1 MTAIKQY
8 IADLLERCYFEHLDV
23 TVSDRP
29 LDCIRAYS
37 DITDLLETMDRY
49 DCHPED
55 GRVHEL
61 RTIRTNLEQLEY
73 IRVFSRATRAYYA
86 RFE

>member
-1 MTAIKQY
+1 MTAIEQY
-8 IADLLERCYFEHLDV
+8 INEQIERCYSEHFDV

-29 LDCIRAYS
+29 LDCIRAYD
-37 DITDLLETMDRY
+37 DITCLLETMSRDSCY
-49 DCHPED
+49 HDD
-55 GRVHEL
+55 IRVHEL
-61 RTIRTNLEQLEY
+61 RTIRTCLEQLEY

>member
-1 MTAIKQY
+1 MTAIEQY
-8 IADLLERCYFEHLDV
+8 INEQIERCYFEHLDV

-29 LDCIRAYS
+29 LDCIRAYD
-37 DITDLLETMDRY
+37 DITNLLETMSRY
-49 DCHPED
+49 SCYYDD
-55 GRVHEL
+55 GRVTEL
-61 RTIRTNLEQLEY
+61 RAIRTQLEQLEY